1 MNKNKLLVI
10 LLITFGIVTLL
21 ALFMLTFVN
30 HELKAYSKAA
40 ALSVNETEKSLE
52 EFELLIK
59 AETSDYSYYRD
70 IAKGFL
76 PSFNYHL
83 VTSSRLA
90 MKYNDY
96 YWDIYSPAK
105 DSMRIAIVKFI
116 EVKDQESYEEALK
129 SFNTEMQNY
138 GLVVD
143 YLEEIEMK

>member
-1 MNKNKLLVI
+1 MNKNTLLVI

>member
-59 AETSDYSYYRD
+59 VETSDYSYYRD

>member
-1 MNKNKLLVI
+1 MNKNTLLVI

-96 YWDIYSPAK
+96 YWDTYSPAK